1 MFYGKALFGTLTGFV
16 TDAVFKTEYMR
27 ALEKHT
33 EAFAGLRNGLE
44 VKWGPSI
51 ISMPGEH

>member
-44 VKWGPSI
+44 VK
-51 ISMPGEH
+51 